1 MSFPFSPV
9 YVSESD
15 LDSALGPYLK
25 IADISAYNYIDNTE
39 LTSIFD
45 IYVSTIPT
53 ASIQIIGGI
62 TIDGVIH
69 NVDNDTLKIVEFLNR
84 IIHRGR
90 VDAVLR
96 AGLVGGELVNDAAA
110 GGIPQK
116 GDVFISCSCGGY
128 PVGCFN
134 QSTFYCSYRN
144 KI

>member
-1 MSFPFSPV
+1 VSFPFSPV

-96 AGLVGGELVNDAAA
+96 AGLVGGT
-110 GGIPQK
+110 GK
-116 GDVFISCSCGGY
+116 
-128 PVGCFN
+128 
-134 QSTFYCSYRN
+134 
-144 KI
+144 